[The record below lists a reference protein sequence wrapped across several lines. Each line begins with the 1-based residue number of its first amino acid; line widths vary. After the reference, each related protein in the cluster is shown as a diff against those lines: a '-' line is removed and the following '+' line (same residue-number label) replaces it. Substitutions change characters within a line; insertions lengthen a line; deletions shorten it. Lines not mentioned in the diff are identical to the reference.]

1 MVHYPRILLSGDS
14 AIVIQ
19 FGDEIDKIIN
29 FNVYALKDSLE
40 LDKTIKILSLIP
52 SYCSLLV
59 EYDILLHNQN
69 EVINFVQ
76 SKIKLLKNKKF
87 DDKKKKTIKIP
98 VVYGGIFGP
107 DIDYVLEYTKLSLDQ
122 LISIHSSIEY
132 YVYMIGFS
140 PGFQYLGG
148 MDKRLYCPRL
158 ETPRINI
165 QKGSVGI
172 AGKQTGI
179 YPSESPG
186 GWRIIGRSPI
196 ELFNINNESPALISS
211 RTYVKFIPIS
221 EKNIS
226 KF

>member
-1 MVHYPRILLSGDS
+1 
-14 AIVIQ
+14 
-19 FGDEIDKIIN
+19 
-29 FNVYALKDSLE
+29 
-40 LDKTIKILSLIP
+40 
-52 SYCSLLV
+52 
-59 EYDILLHNQN
+59 
-69 EVINFVQ
+69 
-76 SKIKLLKNKKF
+76 
-87 DDKKKKTIKIP
+87 
-98 VVYGGIFGP
+98 
-107 DIDYVLEYTKLSLDQ
+107 
-122 LISIHSSIEY
+122 
-132 YVYMIGFS
+132 MIGFS
-140 PGFQYLGG
+140 PGFPYLGG

>member
-19 FGDEIDKIIN
+19 FGDEIDKTIN
-29 FNVYALKDSLE
+29 FNVYVLKDFLE
-40 LDKTIKILSLIP
+40 SDKTIKILSLIP
-52 SYCSLLV
+52 SYCSLLL

-69 EVINFVQ
+69 EVIDFVQ
-76 SKIKLLKNKKF
+76 SKINLLKNKKF
-87 DDKKKKTIKIP
+87 GDEKKKIINIP
-98 VVYGGIFGP
+98 VVYGGVFGP
-107 DIDYVLEYTKLSLDQ
+107 DIDYVLEYTKLSFDQ
-122 LISIHSSIEY
+122 LVSIHTSTEY
-132 YVYMIGFS
+132 YVYMVGFS
-140 PGFQYLGG
+140 PGFPYLGG

-196 ELFNINNESPALISS
+196 ELFNINNESPALISP

-221 EKNIS
+221 GKIFSEL
-226 KF
+226 